1 MGLQSVTRKAAVLNL
16 HQAVYGDPLAYRV
29 VLDRVFAVTPEDVRR
44 VARQYLG
51 PNRVELDIVPGEAG
65 SLPMVSS
72 IGRHSRRPTS

>member
-1 MGLQSVTRKAAVLNL
+1 MGLQSVTRKAEVLNL
-16 HQAVYGDPLAYRV
+16 HQALYGDPLAYRA

-51 PNRVELDIVPGEAG
+51 PNRIELDIIPGEPA
-65 SLPMVSS
+65 PAKVSS